1 MSVSNRGSR
10 FPLAA
15 AAVLT
20 AMLAVGSSAPPA
32 QAQTVVDP
40 VEALARV
47 VGEHGHA
54 EAPVVL
60 PAVLSNK
67 TDVERLARR
76 WYRSLDGTSTLG
88 EGSVVVYARVLADG
102 TVTEAF
108 VPRTSSHHPVL
119 NGLGRRLAMTMQ
131 FSPVA
136 VDNAP
141 IGTGAP
147 GARGYWVAQRI
158 TFGR

>member
-1 MSVSNRGSR
+1 MFTSNRGSQ

-15 AAVLT
+15 AAALT
-20 AMLAVGSSAPPA
+20 ASLAAGLSAPPV
-32 QAQTVVDP
+32 QAQTI
-40 VEALARV
+40 VEPAEVLARV
-47 VGEHGHA
+47 VGEHRQT

-60 PAVLSNK
+60 RAVLSNK

-88 EGSVVVYARVLADG
+88 EGSMLVYARVLANG

-108 VPRTSSHHPVL
+108 VPRTGAHHPAL
-119 NGLGRRLAMTMQ
+119 NGLGRRLAMTMR

-136 VDNAP
+136 LDNAP
-141 IGTGAP
+141 IGTEAP
-147 GARGYWVAQRI
+147 GGRGYWVAQRI